1 MSGDRLLFAGM
12 PAALT
17 LLLHGGLVAVLLVRW
32 TAPAQVVAAAPAI
45 QPIQA
50 TVVRA
55 EALKPAPKT
64 QPKPKPKPKS
74 KPKPKPKSETQVT
87 PAPSIAQPEPVAES
101 EPAPTPVEPPVPQT
115 KLDTEQL
122 AALTREE
129 LDTLV
134 DAEIAAA
141 GVGEPSLRDVVAATI
156 QAAVINRWT
165 RPPSA
170 RNGMVSVLS
179 IQLVP
184 TGEVVGVSVLQ
195 SSGNTAFD
203 RSAMTAV
210 DRAGR
215 FPEVAKLDNRTF
227 ESNFR
232 RFQLIFKP
240 EDLRY

>member
-1 MSGDRLLFAGM
+1 MSADRVLFTGL
-12 PAALT
+12 PAILT
-17 LLLHGGLVAVLLVRW
+17 LALHGGLVLMLVVRW
-32 TAPAQVVAAAPAI
+32 TGPSEVIAAAPSI

-50 TVVRA
+50 SLVQA
-55 EALKPAPKT
+55 ETLKPKPKPT
-64 QPKPKPKPKS
+64 PKPKPKPKPE
-74 KPKPKPKSETQVT
+74 PKPEPQ
-87 PAPSIAQPEPVAES
+87 PAPEPSPEPTPEPKPAEVEKP
-101 EPAPTPVEPPVPQT
+101 EPA
-115 KLDTEQL
+115 LDAEQL
-122 AALTREE
+122 ATLTRNEI
-129 LDTLV
+129 DSLV
-134 DAEIAAA
+134 DAEISAA
-141 GVGEPSLRDVVAATI
+141 GANEPSLRDVVAATI
-156 QAAVINRWT
+156 RASVINRWT

-170 RNGMVSVLS
+170 RNGMVSILS

-210 DRAGR
+210 ERTGR

-227 ESNFR
+227 EANFR

>member
-1 MSGDRLLFAGM
+1 MMSGDRLLFAGM

-17 LLLHGGLVAVLLVRW
+17 LLLHGGLIAVLLVRW
-32 TAPAQVVAAAPAI
+32 TAPAQVIAAAPSI

-55 EALKPAPKT
+55 ADLAPA
-64 QPKPKPKPKS
+64 PKPKPKPK
-74 KPKPKPKSETQVT
+74 PKPAPKPQKTT
-87 PAPSIAQPEPVAES
+87 APS
-101 EPAPTPVEPPVPQT
+101 APTPQPSVAPEPEPEPTVVEVPAPQA
-115 KLDTEQL
+115 KMDTEQL

-134 DAEIAAA
+134 DAEIATA
-141 GVGEPSLRDVVAATI
+141 GEGEPSLRDVVAATI

-210 DRAGR
+210 DRVGR
-215 FPEVAKLDNRTF
+215 FPEVATLDNRTF

>member
-1 MSGDRLLFAGM
+1 MSADRLLFTGL
-12 PAALT
+12 PAMLT
-17 LLLHGGLVAVLLVRW
+17 LALHGGVILILVVRW
-32 TAPAQVVAAAPAI
+32 TGPSEVIAAAPNI

-50 TVVRA
+50 SLIQA
-55 EALKPAPKT
+55 EALKPKPKPASK
-64 QPKPKPKPKS
+64 PKPKPKPKPES
-74 KPKPKPKSETQVT
+74 KPEPQP
-87 PAPSIAQPEPVAES
+87 PPEPVPELAPEPKPAEVEKP
-101 EPAPTPVEPPVPQT
+101 EPEPE
-115 KLDTEQL
+115 LDADQL
-122 AALTREE
+122 AALTRNE
-129 LDTLV
+129 LDSLV

-141 GVGEPSLRDVVAATI
+141 GANEPSLRDVVAATI
-156 QAAVINRWT
+156 QASVINRWT

-170 RNGMVSVLS
+170 RNGMVSILS

-184 TGEVVGVSVLQ
+184 TGEVVGVRVLQ

-210 DRAGR
+210 ERTGR

-227 ESNFR
+227 EANFR

>member
-1 MSGDRLLFAGM
+1 MSADRLLFTGL
-12 PAALT
+12 PAILT
-17 LLLHGGLVAVLLVRW
+17 LAIHGGLVLMLVVRW
-32 TAPAQVVAAAPAI
+32 TGPSEVIAAAPSI

-50 TVVRA
+50 SLIQA
-55 EALKPAPKT
+55 ETLKPKPN
-64 QPKPKPKPKS
+64 PKPKPKPKPE
-74 KPKPKPKSETQVT
+74 PKPEPQ
-87 PAPSIAQPEPVAES
+87 PAPEPSLEPTPEPKPAEVEKP
-101 EPAPTPVEPPVPQT
+101 EPA
-115 KLDTEQL
+115 LDAEQL
-122 AALTREE
+122 ATLTRNEI
-129 LDTLV
+129 DSLV
-134 DAEIAAA
+134 DAEISAA
-141 GVGEPSLRDVVAATI
+141 GSNEPSLRNVVAATI
-156 QAAVINRWT
+156 RASVINRWT

-170 RNGMVSVLS
+170 RNGMVSILS

-210 DRAGR
+210 ERTGR

-227 ESNFR
+227 EANFR

>member
-1 MSGDRLLFAGM
+1 MSADRVLFTGL
-12 PAALT
+12 PAILT
-17 LLLHGGLVAVLLVRW
+17 LALHGGLVLMLVVRW
-32 TAPAQVVAAAPAI
+32 TGPSEVIAAAPSI

-50 TVVRA
+50 SLIQA
-55 EALKPAPKT
+55 ETLE
-64 QPKPKPKPKS
+64 PKPKPKPK
-74 KPKPKPKSETQVT
+74 PKPEPKPEPQ
-87 PAPSIAQPEPVAES
+87 PAPEPSPEPTPEPKPAEVEKP
-101 EPAPTPVEPPVPQT
+101 EPA
-115 KLDTEQL
+115 LDAEHL
-122 AALTREE
+122 ATLTRNEI
-129 LDTLV
+129 DSLV
-134 DAEIAAA
+134 DAEISAA
-141 GVGEPSLRDVVAATI
+141 GANEPSLRDVVAATI
-156 QAAVINRWT
+156 RASVINRWT

-170 RNGMVSVLS
+170 RNGMVSILS

-210 DRAGR
+210 ERTGR

-227 ESNFR
+227 EANFR

>member
-1 MSGDRLLFAGM
+1 MSADRLLFAGL

-17 LLLHGGLVAVLLVRW
+17 LLLHGGLVVILVVRGGG
-32 TAPAQVVAAAPAI
+32 ANEVVAAAPAI

-50 TVVRA
+50 TLVLA
-55 EALKPAPKT
+55 ETLKPKPKT
-64 QPKPKPKPKS
+64 TTPKPKPKPKPKPEPASTPAVES
-74 KPKPKPKSETQVT
+74 KP
-87 PAPSIAQPEPVAES
+87 QPTEVA
-101 EPAPTPVEPPVPQT
+101 EPAPPAVPV
-115 KLDTEQL
+115 LDAEQL

-129 LDTLV
+129 LETLV
-134 DAEIAAA
+134 DADIVTTGA
-141 GVGEPSLRDVVAATI
+141 GEPSLRDVVAATI

-170 RNGMVSVLS
+170 RNGMVAVLA

-184 TGEVVGVSVLQ
+184 TGEVVGVGVLQ
-195 SSGNTAFD
+195 SSGDTAFD

-210 DRAGR
+210 NRAGR
-215 FPEVAKLDNRTF
+215 FPEVAKLDDPAF
-227 ESNFR
+227 EANFR